1 MHPTRAA
8 VPFGSLPRYRADGFC
23 KRATHPPPE
32 ATAKVEAV
40 KPLLDASPDY
50 QSVARLRL
58 PAIYQWPE
66 SAEDGGLLAYGREGC
81 CATGMLRA
89 SLTGRVLEI
98 PTPRWTTIQAAQL
111 GIAPPDVVAPTIQE
125 RAWSSSFRSAML
137 WASCGM

>member
-1 MHPTRAA
+1 MAKSEPSPGRPVNHKLSHSHGGLVCGMHPTRAA

-81 CATGMLRA
+81 CATGML
-89 SLTGRVLEI
+89 
-98 PTPRWTTIQAAQL
+98 
-111 GIAPPDVVAPTIQE
+111 
-125 RAWSSSFRSAML
+125 
-137 WASCGM
+137 